1 MERARTCRRARLAV
15 EVAQS
20 SRRGYFIHFQLVS
33 RKAGQRRA
41 QCAGIIVV

>member
-1 MERARTCRRARLAV
+1 MKRARTCRRARLAV

-33 RKAGQRRA
+33 RKAGQQFA
-41 QCAGIIVV
+41 QCVGIIAI